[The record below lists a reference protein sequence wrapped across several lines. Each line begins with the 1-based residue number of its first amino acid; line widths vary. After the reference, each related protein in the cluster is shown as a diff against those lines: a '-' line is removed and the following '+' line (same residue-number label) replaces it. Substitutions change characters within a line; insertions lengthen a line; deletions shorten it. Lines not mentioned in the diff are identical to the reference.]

1 MRLSQEAIRRMTE
14 GRGGSGGGGGSSLDP
29 ALLAGYATQQWVND
43 NYLSIGFFS
52 KLFKAYDSASTPNE
66 VSPNDTE
73 STITNIK
80 AMFGFWTDQY
90 LSALGKNNSGGGG
103 GATALTDLVDVAI
116 SSPTNGQV
124 LKYNSSTGKWYNGND
139 EGVSSV

>member
-1 MRLSQEAIRRMTE
+1 MTE

-66 VSPNDTE
+66 VLPNDTE

-103 GATALTDLVDVAI
+103 GGVTALADLIDVQLT
-116 SSPTNGQV
+116 SPINGQV
-124 LKYNSSTGKWYNGND
+124 L
-139 EGVSSV
+139 